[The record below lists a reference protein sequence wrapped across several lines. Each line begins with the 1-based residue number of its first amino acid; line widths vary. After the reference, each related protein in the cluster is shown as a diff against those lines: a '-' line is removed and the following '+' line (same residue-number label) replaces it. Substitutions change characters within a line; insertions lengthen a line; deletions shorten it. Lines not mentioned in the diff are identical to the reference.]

1 MDKITK
7 SWDPGLLDLTTGT
20 LGQGGTGV
28 RQSLSLTWNDPSFLG
43 GSGES
48 HSRVRRAGWFTHDLS
63 SMLC

>member
-7 SWDPGLLDLTTGT
+7 RWDPGLLDPTTGT
-20 LGQGGTGV
+20 LGHGGTGV
-28 RQSLSLTWNDPSFLG
+28 RQSLFLTLNDPSFLD

-48 HSRVRRAGWFTHDLS
+48 HSRVRRAGWFVHDLS